1 MIDTFISIVFN
12 FILRKKEAQK
22 QREEA
27 YRPQLQVYF
36 EKKHRNSLRLLV
48 KNVGGSPAYQLKATC
63 EAPWLKRMFKPHC
76 WEGLNSS
83 STSDDFCWT
92 PFYTEIRP
100 GQEISLWRLNHTK
113 YTETGT
119 DDTNYDNF
127 FDSSGIERL
136 LMREQPLRVA
146 LEYEDDKKR
155 LYKDPPFLA
164 NPSEV
169 LFRHFQFDPEDTK
182 IFSPLFVPT
191 EADYE
196 EMMRFIDD
204 TVALHLGSASWCV
217 LTRKDSS
224 GKIILFE
231 DTIELK
237 GYARDFS
244 NIIPDVL
251 DGQYKN
257 CFESLDNTSYDSL
270 YDRFIE
276 AVKEIWIQI
285 LSFEPIKDY
294 LVGVR
299 TCNFLDKH
307 FPDPN
312 SEERKKELQELDKEC
327 EIILNKRNKGDLY
340 ADDILSLR
348 YFREFHKTFFQ
359 FDSRIIPELAR
370 KFPKNIKEAP
380 NFSDRRSITV
390 SGSDSHK
397 VDEIM
402 KRIFPI
408 QETITEKTYIDGCK
422 VSPGRYR
429 EDYHSIANILKKT
442 QQLLSKKDDIYSKQ
456 LLIFVRELKSIFN
469 NYRLRYNNAAFQTLQ
484 EAELSYIATKEA
496 FKDEPDAR
504 KRQMLKRKF
513 QSTLFKFA
521 RLLSGD
527 EKYPSCEESTNIK
540 KEFDEILEDFKKDTT
555 ATQPTSDA

>member
-1 MIDTFISIVFN
+1 MTVGTFISIVFN
-12 FILRKKEAQK
+12 LIRNILRKKEAQK

-27 YRPQLQVYF
+27 YRPRLAVYF

-127 FDSSGIERL
+127 FDRSGIERL

-155 LYKDPPFLA
+155 LYKDPPFFA

-169 LFRHFQFDPEDTK
+169 FQFDPEDTK

-196 EMMRFIDD
+196 EMMQLIDD
-204 TVALHLGSASWCV
+204 AVALHLGSTSRYV

-244 NIIPDVL
+244 NIIPDIL

-257 CFESLDNTSYDSL
+257 CFGTPDDDL
-270 YDRFIE
+270 YRRFIE
-276 AVKEIWIQI
+276 AVKEIWMQILRI
-285 LSFEPIKDY
+285 LSFKPIEDY
-294 LVGVR
+294 LVGVQ
-299 TCNFLDKH
+299 TWNFLDKH

-312 SEERKKELQELDKEC
+312 SEERKKELQELDKEG
-327 EIILNKRNKGDLY
+327 EIILNKCNKDDLN
-340 ADDILSLR
+340 ANDILNLR
-348 YFREFHKTFFQ
+348 YFSTFYKTFFKCNSDTILQ
-359 FDSRIIPELAR
+359 LA
-370 KFPKNIKEAP
+370 KNFPKNIKEAP

-390 SGSDSHK
+390 SGSDPHK
-397 VDEIM
+397 VKETM
-402 KRIFPI
+402 KFALSKM
-408 QETITEKTYIDGCK
+408 EEITEKTYIDGCE

-429 EDYHSIANILKKT
+429 EDYHSIANILEKT
-442 QQLLSKKDDIYSKQ
+442 QKRLSKKDDIYSKQ
-456 LLIFVRELKSIFN
+456 LLIFVRELQSIFN
-469 NYRLRYNNAAFQTLQ
+469 NYRLRYDNAAFQTLQ

-496 FKDEPDAR
+496 FKHEPDAR

-521 RLLSGD
+521 RLLSGN